1 MIEGQ
6 AILDHP
12 RNNRNNESVTSI
24 QYGHRRFLRAG
35 AAHFLGLDHLREP
48 GLFDDNGNAPLAI
61 EVFDECT
68 ENGRRFV
75 YWRAEALQDKLTRCM
90 FGIAGVEE
98 LSRKFARLSQISRRD
113 FIRDCA
119 ATAATLTPVPIL
131 GGWGKSSDSIA
142 GTSGPARHS
151 LSLDRDWFFGGKF
164 DATALESGFND
175 SAFTRVVLPHCVTPL
190 SWQNWDPVS
199 WEDVWIYRRHFAM
212 PPEFSGQR
220 VFLHFDRIMA
230 AANLVVNGHTLPQH
244 SGGFLPFER
253 EITSLIQERNV
264 LAVAVDSRWESIP
277 PAGSPKGPVSVDYML
292 PGGMNG
298 SVNLRIVPQVFIRDV
313 FAKPV
318 NVLASDRRLEVIC
331 TVDAGVPLT
340 RPSRV
345 VACLRDGARVVARA
359 SKSVSLETAGERE
372 VLLSLGDLGNIRLW
386 DVSTPHLYSLVVT
399 LFADDKPVHDYRIRV
414 GFRDARFEVDGFFL
428 NGHRFRIF
436 GLNRH
441 ELYPYV
447 GFAAPPRLL
456 RRDAQILRHEFN
468 CNMVR
473 CSHYPQ
479 SEAFL
484 DACDELGMMVW
495 EEPPGWQYIGNETW
509 QDLTVRD
516 VKAMV
521 RRDRNHPA
529 IVIWGVRINESR
541 NDPDFYKR
549 TRDAANALDSS
560 RPTSGTMTPSSLKT
574 WREEWHQNVFA
585 FDDYHAAPDG
595 SVGIREPL
603 PGVPY
608 FITETVGQFNYERGR
623 GFDSVYRR
631 GGDLKLQQDQA
642 LFHAQAHDRGAD
654 YPRIGGVIAWCAFEY
669 ASLLHSYNGVKCPGV
684 ADVFRIPKLGAS
696 FYRTQVDPKIRSV
709 IEPNFYWDFSSHS
722 PSGPG
727 ERVAI
732 FSNCD
737 RLELSI
743 DGRKHATVRPDRAGF
758 PHLKYPPFFVNLIAD
773 GSGKPELRI
782 DGYVGEKLALSRSFS
797 SDRTSDRLWLQADD
811 KELVGDGSDATRLA
825 FGVVD
830 KFGAPRPYAGG
841 EVRMQISG
849 PGTIVG
855 DNPFQLADSGGA
867 GAVWIRAAAR
877 GAGKIRV
884 EAHHGELGTRSAE
897 IQVRP
902 AHDEVVPY
910 KGEAVSP

>member
-1 MIEGQ
+1 M
-6 AILDHP
+6 
-12 RNNRNNESVTSI
+12 
-24 QYGHRRFLRAG
+24 RRRVFG
-35 AAHFLGLDHLREP
+35 ALDHLRET
-48 GLFDDNGNAPLAI
+48 GLFDDNGDAPVAI
-61 EVFDECT
+61 GVFGECT
-68 ENGRRFV
+68 KNSVSSYTGAHKPFETSSG
-75 YWRAEALQDKLTRCM
+75 
-90 FGIAGVEE
+90 GIFESEGVEE
-98 LSRKFARLSQISRRD
+98 LPKNLTHLAHISRRD

-119 ATAATLTPVPIL
+119 AAAATLTSVPIL
-131 GGWGKSSDSIA
+131 GGWGTNSNSIA
-142 GTSGPARHS
+142 APSGPARRA
-151 LSLDRDWFFGGKF
+151 LSLDRDWLFGGKL
-164 DATALESGFND
+164 DAAALEPGFND
-175 SAFTRVVLPHCVTPL
+175 GPFPRVALPHCVTPL
-190 SWQNWDPVS
+190 SWQNWDPAS
-199 WEDVWIYRRHFAM
+199 WQDVWLYRRHFAV
-212 PPEFSGQR
+212 PAGFRGQR

-230 AANLVVNGHTLPQH
+230 AANPVVNGHTLPRH
-244 SGGFLPFER
+244 LGGFLPFER
-253 EITSLIQERNV
+253 EITSLIEERNV
-264 LAVAVDSRWESIP
+264 LAVTVDSRWQGIP
-277 PAGSPKGPVSVDYML
+277 PAGSPSGPVSVDYML

-298 SVNLRIVPQVFIRDV
+298 AVELRIVPQVFISDV

-318 NVLASDRRLEVIC
+318 NVLASDRRLEVTC
-331 TVDAGVPLT
+331 TIDVGVPLP
-340 RPSRV
+340 RPSRL
-345 VACLRDGARVVARA
+345 AASLRDGARVVATA
-359 SKSVSLETAGERE
+359 SKSVGLEKAGERE
-372 VLLSLGDLGNIRLW
+372 VSLSLGDLGNIQLW
-386 DVSTPHLYSLVVT
+386 DVSAPHLYSLVVA

-495 EEPPGWQYIGNETW
+495 EEPPGWQYIGDEAW
-509 QDLTVRD
+509 QDLTVSD

-541 NDPDFYKR
+541 NDPALYER
-549 TRDAANALDSS
+549 TRNAANALDGS
-560 RPTSGTMTPSSLKT
+560 RPTSGTMTPSSLKN
-574 WREEWHQNVFA
+574 WREEWRQDVFA

-631 GGDLKLQQDQA
+631 AGDLKLQQDQA

-654 YPRIGGVIAWCAFEY
+654 YPRIGGVIAWCAFDY
-669 ASLLHSYNGVKCPGV
+669 ASLLHSYDGVKCPGV

-696 FYRTQVDPKIRSV
+696 FYRAQIDPKIRPV
-709 IEPNFYWDFSSHS
+709 IEPSFYWDFGPHS

-732 FSNCD
+732 FSNCE

-743 DGRKHATVRPDRAGF
+743 DGHKHAALRPDRTGF
-758 PHLKYPPFFVNLIAD
+758 PHLKYPPFFANLIVD
-773 GSGKPELRI
+773 GSSKPELRI
-782 DGYVGEKLALSRSFS
+782 DGYVGDNLVVSRSFS
-797 SDRTSDRLWLQADD
+797 SDRTTDRLWLQADD
-811 KELVGDGSDATRLA
+811 KELVGNGSDATRLA
-825 FGVVD
+825 FGVID
-830 KFGAPRPYAGG
+830 KFGAPRPYADG
-841 EVRMQISG
+841 EVRMRISG

-877 GAGKIRV
+877 GAGRIRV
-884 EAHHGELGTRSAE
+884 EARHGELGTRSVE

-902 AHDEVVPY
+902 ARDES
-910 KGEAVSP
+910 ASL